1 MIALRLFNLF
11 FITSTLEDECKEDRG
26 MKTYDI
32 SLYKRGDLLVVS
44 RTLFKHFG
52 IYLGEGRIAHFIPDI
67 LPVFTKEKSIVAKMV
82 TNKRLIFG
90 VLAKA
95 ASVRVDSLADF
106 AYGAQIQVNST
117 DSMVSVQPLNGE
129 EVAQRAE
136 KLIGSFSYSL
146 LWHNCEHYVMF
157 CRYGVAFSFQT
168 FQFCKTVRTILL
180 SRKMAFL
187 SAIIGVFIILYLG
200 AMTPFTTLPIVI
212 IPFTIWMA
220 S

>member
-11 FITSTLEDECKEDRG
+11 FITSTLEDECEDDRG

-44 RTLFKHFG
+44 RIFFKHLG
-52 IYLGEGRIAHFIPDI
+52 IYLGEGRVAHFIPDI

-117 DSMVSVQPLNGE
+117 DSVQPLNGE
-129 EVAQRAE
+129 EVAQRSE
-136 KLIGSFSYSL
+136 KLIGSFCYSL
-146 LWHNCEHYVMF
+146 LWHNCKHYVMY

-168 FQFCKTVRTILL
+168 FQFCKIVRTVLF
-180 SRKMAFL
+180 SRKIAFL

-212 IPFTIWMA
+212 LPFTIWMA

>member
-1 MIALRLFNLF
+1 MIALRLLNFF
-11 FITSTLEDECKEDRG
+11 FITSTLENESEEDRRK
-26 MKTYDI
+26 KTYND
-32 SLYKRGDLLVVS
+32 SLYKRGDLLEVS

-52 IYLGEGRIAHFIPDI
+52 IYLGEGRVAHFIPDI
-67 LPVFTKEKSIVAKMV
+67 LPVFTKEKSIVEQMV
-82 TNKRLIFG
+82 TNERLILG
-90 VLAKA
+90 VLAKT

-106 AYGAQIQVNST
+106 AFGDQIQVNKT
-117 DSMVSVQPLNGE
+117 DSMVSVRPLNGE
-129 EVAQRAE
+129 EVARRAE

-146 LWHNCEHYVMF
+146 LWHNCEHYVMY

-168 FQFCKTVRTILL
+168 FQFCKVIRTTLL

-187 SAIIGVFIILYLG
+187 SAIIGVFIMLYLG
-200 AMTPFTTLPIVI
+200 AVTLLTILPIVV

>member
-1 MIALRLFNLF
+1 
-11 FITSTLEDECKEDRG
+11 
-26 MKTYDI
+26 
-32 SLYKRGDLLVVS
+32 
-44 RTLFKHFG
+44 
-52 IYLGEGRIAHFIPDI
+52 
-67 LPVFTKEKSIVAKMV
+67 MV

-95 ASVRVDSLADF
+95 ASVRVDPLADF

-117 DSMVSVQPLNGE
+117 DSMVSVQPLIGE

-146 LWHNCEHYVMF
+146 LWHNCEHYVMY

-168 FQFCKTVRTILL
+168 FQFCKTVRTILF
-180 SRKMAFL
+180 SRKMIFL

-200 AMTPFTTLPIVI
+200 AMTPLITLPIVI